1 MHSESSPKALLFSC
15 LKDCIRQQF
24 TGHLD
29 VQAPVSQFFGTQK
42 WTLHFFM
49 GRLVKAEGGSHPQR
63 RWRRHLSQRCPQLNA
78 ALDHKFQSS
87 SPENHEWSQEFLESL
102 AREQLLPR
110 EQVVQVIDGTV
121 VEILFDIIQQEEI
134 LRFQVKTL
142 LYETTPKLPS
152 EVGKPLLFPTHLKY
166 LWTQSQ
172 QSWQA
177 WRDAGLTER
186 SPDLAPLI
194 VDPERLK
201 QCTKERAYFRLME
214 IVSGHRTLRDLAVKL
229 GQDLLLLTQ
238 SIDPYVRR
246 GLIRFTELPDLNV
259 QDSEEVVDPVTV
271 IMHRPV
277 SVPKTTTPSPN
288 ASLQKDANQEK
299 SLIAYIDDSKL
310 YVQVMGQ
317 IVAKLGYR
325 FIGIQDPL
333 KAVST
338 LLEHKPDLI
347 FLDLVMPIVN
357 GYELCAQIRRVSTLN
372 QVPIIMLTSNDSVVN
387 RMRSHIVKA
396 TEFLPKPIDNVK
408 IRTVLKRYLSPP
420 EPQKSERTPA
430 STAPSIQLSSLNTLE
445 YASGLQSF
453 L

>member
-1 MHSESSPKALLFSC
+1 MNSESSPQAQLFSY

-24 TGHLD
+24 TGQLD
-29 VQAPVSQFFGTQK
+29 VQAPVSQFFSTQK

-63 RWRRHLSQRCPQLNA
+63 RWRRHLSQSCPQLNA

-102 AREQLLPR
+102 IQEQRLPR
-110 EQVVQVIDGTV
+110 EQVTQVIDGIAI
-121 VEILFDIIQQEEI
+121 EILFDIIQQEEI
-134 LRFQVKTL
+134 IRFQSKSL
-142 LYETTPKLPS
+142 LYKTTPKAPS
-152 EVGKPLLFPTHLKY
+152 EVKKPLLFPTHLKY

-186 SPDLAPLI
+186 SPDLAPVI
-194 VDPERLK
+194 VDPDRLK
-201 QCTKERAYFRLME
+201 QCITERAYVRLMD

-246 GLIRFTELPDLNV
+246 GLIRFTELPDLNID
-259 QDSEEVVDPVTV
+259 DSEEVVDPVTV

-277 SVPKTTTPSPN
+277 SVPKPV
-288 ASLQKDANQEK
+288 ASDTDDKQHKQGKQDKQDQDKPLV
-299 SLIAYIDDSKL
+299 AYIDDSKL

-325 FIGIQDPL
+325 FIGIHDPL
-333 KAVST
+333 KAVPT
-338 LLEHKPDLI
+338 LLEHKPDII

-357 GYELCAQIRRVSTLN
+357 GYELCAQIRRVSTLS
-372 QVPIIMLTSNDSVVN
+372 QVPIIMLTSNDGVVN
-387 RMRSHIVKA
+387 RVRSHIVKA
-396 TEFLPKPIDNVK
+396 TEFVPKPIDNVK
-408 IRTVLKRYLSPP
+408 IRNVLKRYIAAPGKKPSESP
-420 EPQKSERTPA
+420 TAA
-430 STAPSIQLSSLNTLE
+430 SQPHTASLNTLK
-445 YASGLQSF
+445 YASS
-453 L
+453 